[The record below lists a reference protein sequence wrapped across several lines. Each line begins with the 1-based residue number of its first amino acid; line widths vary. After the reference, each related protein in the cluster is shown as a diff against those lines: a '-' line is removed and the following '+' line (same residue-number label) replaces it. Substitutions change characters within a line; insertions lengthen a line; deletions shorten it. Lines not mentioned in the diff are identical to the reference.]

1 MHNVHNLIYCSQ
13 WWCRGRQLPVGGERG
28 RCDSAGVQ
36 QSRGT
41 PSARERRDRIERD
54 NQILLRKILDCHH
67 GVDRDRTSNIPT
79 PDGHRR
85 KTEESR
91 RTPRR
96 LATSNQINTKR
107 IKQRTD
113 YENLLLLQKI
123 QNVKPSSSVRK
134 AFC

>member
-1 MHNVHNLIYCSQ
+1 MFQLRWRASGGGLP
-13 WWCRGRQLPVGGERG
+13 GRQSSLSRFVGKHE
-28 RCDSAGVQ
+28 
-36 QSRGT
+36 
-41 PSARERRDRIERD
+41 RERRDRIERD

-85 KTEESR
+85 KTEGSR